1 MKCRAALIGL
11 CAVAVAAQSS
21 HDADPGAKALPPSA
35 LPPLDA
41 HPAVALTFDDLPAD
55 QFMDSRHLKYPA
67 VKPKPFAKLKSLCQ

>member
-41 HPAVALTFDDLPAD
+41 HPVVALTFDDLPGGSVHGLAA
-55 QFMDSRHLKYPA
+55 S
-67 VKPKPFAKLKSLCQ
+67 